1 MKLSMK
7 LFAFLVI
14 FLAMITMSLGVALSA
29 GTPVVSPGSDATA
42 VHLGSLRYRELATG
56 NDAEVF
62 LGVPDLGDGTRR
74 TQTDLT
80 WGTSNTIT
88 FTFDPVLDKLTTT
101 VDNGTTDWVL
111 DYQNYSSNVRNLVY
125 AGNQA
130 AADEALSK
138 LNYMQINVRLGEGT
152 PAQLSLDDVYL
163 DGNLLGD
170 FAGVIHETI
179 VWQVNDYDLN
189 SGFTL
194 TGVLNLTNITSPSG
208 ELNKVDINF
217 GYVNTDIFPP
227 TISNVA
233 AAPNPQSAGGNITL
247 TATIDDT
254 GNGGSI
260 ILSADYRLDAGAWT
274 PMSASDG
281 TFNSPTENVT
291 ADLDAP
297 ATDGPYTLCVRGTDS
312 ANNTSSEQ
320 CTTLEV
326 DSVGPLTSAVAVDP
340 QKIGTGVSVDLTAAV
355 DDSTTGGSDIQS
367 AEYSL
372 NGVDWT
378 AMAAQDS
385 NFDSAIEIVV
395 ASFPSPNSHGDV
407 NVCVRGTD
415 AAVNTGAQS
424 CTTLTVD
431 SLGPLTSAVLLDP
444 NPVDPFALVTISAGV
459 DDTTSGNSNISSA
472 EYQVAGGAWI
482 PVAAQDSI
490 FDSPSEAV
498 TAQFAAPQSSVP
510 IEICVRGRDTYGN
523 TGSSYCGSLEV
534 TGSPTAPPPLYLPIL
549 VSNYTNP

>member
-1 MKLSMK
+1 
-7 LFAFLVI
+7 
-14 FLAMITMSLGVALSA
+14 
-29 GTPVVSPGSDATA
+29 
-42 VHLGSLRYRELATG
+42 
-56 NDAEVF
+56 
-62 LGVPDLGDGTRR
+62 
-74 TQTDLT
+74 
-80 WGTSNTIT
+80 
-88 FTFDPVLDKLTTT
+88 
-101 VDNGTTDWVL
+101 
-111 DYQNYSSNVRNLVY
+111 VY
-125 AGNQA
+125 
-130 AADEALSK
+130 
-138 LNYMQINVRLGEGT
+138 
-152 PAQLSLDDVYL
+152 
-163 DGNLLGD
+163 
-170 FAGVIHETI
+170 
-179 VWQVNDYDLN
+179 
-189 SGFTL
+189 
-194 TGVLNLTNITSPSG
+194 LNLTNITSPSG

-320 CTTLEV
+320 CTTLEI
-326 DSVGPLTSAVAVDP
+326 DSVGTLTSAVAVDP
-340 QKIGTGVSVDLTAAV
+340 QKIGTSVSVDLTAAV

-372 NGVDWT
+372 NGVDWSPME
-378 AMAAQDS
+378 AEDS

>member
-1 MKLSMK
+1 MKLPFK
-7 LFAFLVI
+7 IIILFTLSLALV
-14 FLAMITMSLGVALSA
+14 TMSLGVAFSA
-29 GTPVVSPGSDATA
+29 GTPVITPGYEPDAF
-42 VHLGSLRYRELATG
+42 HLGGVSYRELATG
-56 NDAEVF
+56 GEKEVY
-62 LGVPDLGDGTRR
+62 LGVPDLGDAARR

-101 VDNGTTDWVL
+101 VDNGTTDWEL
-111 DYQNYSSNVRNLVY
+111 DYQNYSSNVRDLVY

-163 DGNLLGD
+163 DGTLLGN
-170 FAGVIHETI
+170 FPGVHHGTQSWH
-179 VWQVNDYDLN
+179 VGNYDLY
-189 SGFTL
+189 SGFIL
-194 TGVLNLTNITSPSG
+194 TGVLNLTGIASPSG
-208 ELNKVDINF
+208 ELNKVEITF
-217 GYVNTDIFPP
+217 GYVNTDTLPP
-227 TISNVA
+227 SVSNVVA
-233 AAPNPQSAGGNITL
+233 TPNPQTGSGNITL

-385 NFDSAIEIVV
+385 NFDSATEIVV

-444 NPVDPFALVTISAGV
+444 NPVDPFALVTISADV
-459 DDTTSGNSNISSA
+459 DDSTSGNSNISSA

-482 PVAAQDSI
+482 PMAAQDSS
-490 FDSPSEAV
+490 FDAPSEAV
-498 TAQFAAPQSSVP
+498 TAQFSAPQSSVP